1 MKVAQS
7 RGVRK
12 MRSVKFDL
20 EAIKQR
26 IQAIKAEAATT
37 INSQTCL
44 LDEKTDKCQQCNGT
58 GYIIKE
64 WTGGGLAAECTCREQ
79 ERLMK
84 RFNSAMIPDE
94 FRRAT
99 FQDYK
104 VGNQSQKALYD
115 AAVAYLQE
123 FGQQSDDIFGSSKNS
138 LGFIAVVGESRLK
151 ALPAAKRMEEKRRHN
166 NYGLGK
172 THLQMAIAKELI
184 KRGVA
189 VLCVSDAALMDEL
202 MALKMEEDKTFFTK
216 RMNDIINVPVL
227 VWDDIGKSNP
237 TEAKR
242 SAYFQIINERYRHQR
257 PIIYSSNEDVET
269 LSDRIGDAAASRL
282 FGMSKGRIVRV
293 EGPDYRLTGGK
304 QHERTTA

>member
-1 MKVAQS
+1 
-7 RGVRK
+7 
-12 MRSVKFDL
+12 
-20 EAIKQR
+20 
-26 IQAIKAEAATT
+26 
-37 INSQTCL
+37 
-44 LDEKTDKCQQCNGT
+44 
-58 GYIIKE
+58 
-64 WTGGGLAAECTCREQ
+64 
-79 ERLMK
+79 MK

-123 FGQQSDDIFGSSKNS
+123 FGQQSDDIFGSSKGNS